1 VENRSKDCVGKRIC
15 HSYRVLLL
23 LLASVFSGDLLFG
36 LYSKVRA
43 LTTCLKVNFVND

>member
-15 HSYRVLLL
+15 HSYRVL